1 MNKMVENEICSGS
14 SIVVPTNFIL
24 TMNIQFNHMKNW
36 TLFILAII
44 VMGVSSCGENPDFVY
59 HSQDNIYLDYEDT
72 TARMISYSFAYTP
85 EKVEDTIY
93 IPVKISGKIE
103 TYDRSFKLVVLDTAT
118 TAEPALHYEPF
129 KDAYTMPA
137 DSGTVRVPV
146 VIYNKDPEL
155 ADKTV
160 SLAFALVA
168 TEDFKIDFPHLNY
181 AKISFSNR
189 LEQPN
194 WWMFWMGQLGLYS
207 RVKHQLFLIS
217 TGTNDMP
224 VMSEPDAYL
233 RVPEALYHIS
243 QYTAFVFDP
252 FSWVEDHPEYTLTE
266 TENGDYEFYLKET
279 PEKVILLKKDEGTGS
294 YHFIDENGQSI

>member
-1 MNKMVENEICSGS
+1 MKHILCCQISEKRVS
-14 SIVVPTNFIL
+14 SLI
-24 TMNIQFNHMKNW
+24 MNIQFSYMKNW
-36 TLFILAII
+36 TLFILIII
-44 VMGVSSCGENPDFVY
+44 VAGVSSCGENPDFVY

-72 TARMISYSFAYTP
+72 TARIISYSFAYTP
-85 EKVEDTIY
+85 EKVEDTIFV
-93 IPVKISGKIE
+93 PVKISGKIE
-103 TYDRSFKLVVLDTAT
+103 TYDRSFKLLVLDTAT
-118 TAEPALHYEPF
+118 TAEPVLHYEPF
-129 KDAYTMPA
+129 KDAYTIPA
-137 DSGTVRVPV
+137 DSGAVQVPV

-160 SLAFALVA
+160 SLAFALEA
-168 TEDFKIDFPHLNY
+168 TNDFQIDFPHLNY

-189 LEQPN
+189 LEEPT

-243 QYTAFVFDP
+243 KYTAFVADP
-252 FSWVEDHPEYTLTE
+252 FGWVEDHPEYALTE
-266 TENGDYEFYLKET
+266 TGSGDYEFYLKET
-279 PEKVILLKKDEGTGS
+279 PEKLILLKKDEGTGS